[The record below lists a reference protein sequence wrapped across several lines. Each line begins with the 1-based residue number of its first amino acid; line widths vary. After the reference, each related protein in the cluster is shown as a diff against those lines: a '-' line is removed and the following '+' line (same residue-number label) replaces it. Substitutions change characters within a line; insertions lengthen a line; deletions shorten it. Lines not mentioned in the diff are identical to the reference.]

1 MNVDKIKILL
11 ERYYDGQTSEMEE
24 KELKR
29 FFLEEKHV
37 PDSLKE
43 EKEFF
48 IGLLQVVAPKE
59 LPFGWEERLGGLI
72 DEWDVCEQKKTDR
85 ALKYARTIRLKWI
98 SGVAACILLLVSINL
113 CMRLFSEPM
122 VLCDTYATPEEAYE
136 EAEKALL
143 MFSTNLNKGVAQIKV
158 MHETTEKIQDN
169 VNKQLRNLIFLEK

>member
-43 EKEFF
+43 DKEFF
-48 IGLLQVVAPKE
+48 IGLLQVAEPKE
-59 LPFGWEERLGGLI
+59 LPFGWEERLDGLI

-85 ALKYARTIRLKWI
+85 ALKNARIIRLKWI
-98 SGVAACILLLVSINL
+98 SGVAACVLLLVSTNL
-113 CMRLFSEPM
+113 SMRLFSEPM
-122 VLCDTYATPEEAYE
+122 VLCDTYTTPEEAYE
-136 EAEKALL
+136 ETEKALK
-143 MFSTNLNKGVAQIKV
+143 MFSVNLNKGLAQMKV
-158 MHETTEKIQDN
+158 MHDATEKIQDY
-169 VNKQLRNLIFLEK
+169 VNKQLNNLNTSEK